1 MKKSTS
7 IILCLALTGAAAFS
21 FFGAYSQDDTIHL
34 RKQSLS
40 DHLVT
45 DRPPHALFME
55 LGGTGLALSM
65 NYDTRFSK
73 RVDGLGIR
81 MGLGFSF
88 TKDPAFITVP
98 VALNYLVGRN
108 GNYFEVGAGLTYLDI
123 TNTKGFNDISIGG
136 SSGLLNDQYLF
147 VTTCFGYRRQPIH
160 GGFNFRGGV
169 TPVFVSGEMGILP
182 YISLGFNF

>member
-1 MKKSTS
+1 MKNLTL
-7 IILCLALTGAAAFS
+7 IILCLALTGAASVFS
-21 FFGAYSQDDTIHL
+21 VSAYSQDDTVHL
-34 RKQSLS
+34 RKQPLS

-55 LGGTGLALSM
+55 LGGAGLALSM
-65 NYDTRFSK
+65 NYDTRFSN

-81 MGLGFSF
+81 MGVGFSF
-88 TKDPAFITVP
+88 TKDPAFFTVP

-123 TNTKGFNDISIGG
+123 TNTKGFNDVSIGG
-136 SSGLLNDQYLF
+136 SADLPNDQYLF

-169 TPVFVSGEMGILP
+169 SPVFVNGEMGILP

>member
-1 MKKSTS
+1 MKKLNL
-7 IILCLALTGAAAFS
+7 IILCLALTGTAVLFS
-21 FFGAYSQDDTIHL
+21 IGSCYSQQQDTIHL

-88 TKDPAFITVP
+88 TKDPAFMLTMDTEKRKIEGLKVSP
-98 VALNYLVGRN
+98 CA
-108 GNYFEVGAGLTYLDI
+108 GAPAQ
-123 TNTKGFNDISIGG
+123 KKAGG
-136 SSGLLNDQYLF
+136 AAKKKQ
-147 VTTCFGYRRQPIH
+147 
-160 GGFNFRGGV
+160 
-169 TPVFVSGEMGILP
+169 
-182 YISLGFNF
+182 